1 MADTKKQMAALKE
14 LAEKMGFDLTK
25 KVAPKKMR
33 GGGATKAPK
42 RMRGGGATKAPRRMR
57 GGGSTIP
64 KKMMR
69 GGGAAKAVSPRKRMA
84 MGMESGGVAGIKP
97 PKNLKSPKNAASLK
111 RLQKVKK

>member
-42 RMRGGGATKAPRRMR
+42 RMRGGG
-57 GGGSTIP
+57 STIP

-97 PKNLKSPKNAASLK
+97 PKI
-111 RLQKVKK
+111 